1 MNNDDSPCTVGFMW
15 DSDLETFD
23 FGARHPVRVGRFQM
37 VHDFLLESGIL
48 DASRI
53 EVIKPE
59 PVSDD
64 LLQKAHSEEYIQKV
78 RQISKTGVGDIDIDT
93 PGFVGILENSLLTSG
108 TIISG
113 IRAMHE
119 GRIDHFYSPT
129 GGFHH
134 AFYDHGGG
142 FCIFNDVAMG
152 TILLKELGYERIL
165 IADFD
170 VHHGNGTQD
179 YFYDDPAVMTI
190 SFHEDPDWMY
200 PHDGFIED
208 IGSGSG
214 RGHNINMPFPMDA
227 GDDVYRFA
235 FDELVPPLVHFFE
248 PDFMLLLPSFDA
260 HYRDPLAHLNLTF
273 KTIHYVAEWFHKFSH
288 RYCDGCLGVVSGG
301 GYNPEVFKIGAKVI
315 VSLLSGLGVAIPEE
329 EPPFRDDE
337 EIWEITREN
346 VKRVKGC
353 VFPELSLEY

>member
-1 MNNDDSPCTVGFMW
+1 
-15 DSDLETFD
+15 
-23 FGARHPVRVGRFQM
+23 M
-37 VHDFLLESGIL
+37 VHDFLLETGIL
-48 DASRI
+48 DAPRI
-53 EVIKPE
+53 KTIRPE
-59 PVSDD
+59 PVPDD
-64 LLQKAHSEEYIQKV
+64 LLRKAHSEHYIQKV
-78 RQISKTGVGDIDIDT
+78 RQISETGKGDIDIDT
-93 PGFVGILENSLLTSG
+93 PGFIGILENSLLASG

-142 FCIFNDVAMG
+142 FCIFNDIAMG
-152 TILLKELGYERIL
+152 VILLKELGYERIL

-179 YFYDDPAVMTI
+179 YFYDDPDVMTI

-208 IGSGSG
+208 IGASSGKG
-214 RGHNINMPFPMDA
+214 YNINMPFPMDA
-227 GDDVYRFA
+227 GDDVYRYA
-235 FDELVPPLVHFFE
+235 FDQLVPPLVQFFS
-248 PDFMLLLPSFDA
+248 PDFILFLPSFDA

-273 KTIHYVAEWFHKFSH
+273 NTIHYVANWFHEFSH
-288 RYCDGCLGVVSGG
+288 RNCDGCLGVVSGG
-301 GYNPEVFKIGAKVI
+301 GYNPEVFKEGAKVI
-315 VSLLSGLGVAIPEE
+315 VSLLAGLDLPIPDE

-337 EIWEITREN
+337 ELWQITREN
-346 VKRVKGC
+346 VEKAKKC
-353 VFPELSLEY
+353 VFSALSLEY